1 MAPSSSPP
9 PEPPPSVWARIWADI
24 RAAGW
29 REAVLRYASHL
40 FVLLLMFVAL
50 RAERLTAADFGRL
63 ELPLT
68 AAQTEADGAALAG
81 QAVLVAGLVDTA
93 PSFGPLA
100 APAAGALTRSVLPR
114 TLIPTRGRSD
124 VITYTVQSGDTLF
137 GLAERF
143 NLQPETVLWGN
154 YFTLKDDP
162 HLLRPGQQLNILPV
176 DGTYHYVTAGNTL
189 EQIAAFYG
197 VTPDAILGWAG
208 NRLDPAQ
215 PALQPDTYVVVP
227 GGRRESQAWVLPSL
241 PRTARVRAGAS
252 SFGQCAGGYTGIL
265 GTGTFVWP
273 TQAQTLSGFDYT
285 TIHRGIDI
293 RAGTGAPV
301 AAVDHGVVMYA
312 GWNEWGYGNLVVVD
326 HGNGWESVYAHLSQW
341 NVSCGQSVNQGE
353 GLGLAGAT
361 GRATGPHLHFELRY
375 NGAFVNPWDVLP

>member
-81 QAVLVAGLVDTA
+81 QAVLVAGLVEAA

-100 APAAGALTRSVLPR
+100 APAAGALTRSVLPH

-124 VITYTVQSGDTLF
+124 VVTYTVQSGDTLF

-252 SFGQCAGGYTGIL
+252 SFGQCAGVYTWIL
-265 GTGTFVWP
+265 GTGAFVWP
-273 TQAQTLSGFDYT
+273 THAQTPSGFAYT
-285 TIHRGIDI
+285 TIHPANDI
-293 RAGTGAPV
+293 RAATRAP
-301 AAVDHGVVMYA
+301 AAAAAPGVGMYA
-312 GWNEWGYGNLVVVD
+312 VWRQGGC
-326 HGNGWESVYAHLSQW
+326 
-341 NVSCGQSVNQGE
+341 VSSAE
-353 GLGLAGAT
+353 HPPA
-361 GRATGPHLHFELRY
+361 
-375 NGAFVNPWDVLP
+375 